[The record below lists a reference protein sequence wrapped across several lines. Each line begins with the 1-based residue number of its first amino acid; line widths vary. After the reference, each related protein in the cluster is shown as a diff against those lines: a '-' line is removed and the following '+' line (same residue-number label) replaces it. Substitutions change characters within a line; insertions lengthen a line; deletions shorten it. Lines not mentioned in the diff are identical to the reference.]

1 MMKLKDLDMGIRE
14 QVDVLLLNV
23 EERETKTGKS
33 YTVLTVTDGDMIVEV
48 KKWDSVLVDYEHFK
62 NSVITLNV
70 KCSMY
75 GNDITYDTDSVFC
88 STKPITEFI
97 PKAPIDFKVTFDK
110 IMDRVNKIGNDY
122 VRTLTEQILTNH
134 KERLLYWSAAKGK
147 HHALYGGL
155 LYHMYRMME
164 NADMQCNL
172 YPTLDRNIMIA
183 GTLLHDIGK
192 LKELD
197 TNELGV
203 ADYTR
208 DGSLLGHAYMGMNMV
223 QEYGSKLNVPTDIV
237 VQLQHM
243 IAAHHGNLEWGAI
256 SVPKT
261 MEAQMMHFLDM
272 IDSRMYIFEDT
283 IKSMEPNKPSNK
295 VYGLGGVSIYKF

>member
-1 MMKLKDLDMGIRE
+1 MTLKDLDMGIRE

-33 YTVLTVTDGDMIVEV
+33 YTVLKVTDGEIEVDV
-48 KKWDSVLVDYEHFK
+48 KKWDSVLTDYEHLR
-62 NSVITLNV
+62 NSVVTLNI
-70 KCSMY
+70 KTSMY
-75 GNDITYDTDSVFC
+75 GTEITYDTDMVLHSSKSVE
-88 STKPITEFI
+88 EFV
-97 PKAPIDFKVTFDK
+97 PKVPIDCKETFHQ
-110 IMDRVNKIGNDY
+110 IMERVSHISNDY
-122 VRTLTEQILTNH
+122 IRVLTKHILANH
-134 KERLLYWSAAKGK
+134 KDQLLYWSAAKGN

-164 NADMQCNL
+164 NADAQCDL

-208 DGSLLGHAYMGMNMV
+208 DGSLLGHAYIGMNMV
-223 QEYGSKLNVPTDIV
+223 QEYGAALDVPSDII

-261 MEAQMMHFLDM
+261 MEAQMLHLLDM
-272 IDSRMYIFEDT
+272 IDSRMYMFEDT
-283 IKSMEPNKPSNK
+283 MKTMEPNKPSNK
-295 VYGLGGVSIYKF
+295 IYGLGGVSIYKF

>member
-48 KKWDSVLVDYEHFK
+48 KKWDSILVDYEHFK

-134 KERLLYWSAAKGK
+134 KERLLYWSAAKGN